1 MKQTEM
7 TAIDIIEMLDEQYY
21 NIGALPFKHEL
32 HKMYMNIR
40 HMASQMSRLEVDY
53 RQTRRKSVLEKI
65 QVAREE
71 IFAAK
76 KRLEKYI
83 FMAKL
88 MA

>member
-7 TAIDIIEMLDEQYY
+7 TAMDIIEMLKKQDYK
-21 NIGALPFKHEL
+21 IDTLPFKNDL
-32 HKMYMNIR
+32 HKMYMNIC